1 MVGKDSSPSSG
12 RRAVGKEKKNLCY
25 VNLSPLLLASRSW
38 QHLHHRRQYERS
50 SLVFLLLRAPFI
62 FTPFLNAMK
71 FVFSLLSVVLVA
83 FVSRL
88 FFCEWRAAVLIVV
101 VVSLE
106 LRCPPRYF
114 KFSEWHCMRD
124 CCSVRRTSGDCKANK
139 EREFSSLFPV
149 SSLLFQLQEKKKK
162 KRRRRRWERKGNAK
176 LGDRLSVSGGK
187 CHWHTHTHTHSH
199 SR

>member
-1 MVGKDSSPSSG
+1 MTTSPPPPPIWTLESRVFTFARAFYFHPFFERNEIRFFFAVSCP
-12 RRAVGKEKKNLCY
+12 RRLR
-25 VNLSPLLLASRSW
+25 LAS
-38 QHLHHRRQYERS
+38 
-50 SLVFLLLRAPFI
+50 
-62 FTPFLNAMK
+62 
-71 FVFSLLSVVLVA
+71 
-83 FVSRL
+83 